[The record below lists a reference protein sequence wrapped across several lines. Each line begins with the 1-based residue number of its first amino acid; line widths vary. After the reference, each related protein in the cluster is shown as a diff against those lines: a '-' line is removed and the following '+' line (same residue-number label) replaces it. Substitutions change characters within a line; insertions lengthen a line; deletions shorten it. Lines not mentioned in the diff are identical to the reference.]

1 MPVRKSENSPKG
13 ELPKKIEV
21 QNPELAS
28 EPPVVKQPLAYDA
41 KLASPKGGY
50 PRKGGLPKREI
61 SEAQREHLNKIRTL
75 ALEKKRQM
83 KEVTLKS
90 KLAKSVPKEDLA
102 RQYDDYVTQKAQQQ
116 PGGNPHKGGLP
127 KKQVKRFVQR
137 FDNSESET
145 DVTESEEEEVII
157 KKKTTKPV
165 KKIKKK
171 IVYESES
178 ESEEEQI
185 VVRKKSTHKPEKL
198 EKLVY
203 KNTQE
208 QLYQRMIEER
218 VKNSLMGYSN
228 ALGV

>member
-1 MPVRKSENSPKG
+1 MPR
-13 ELPKKIEV
+13 KIEV
-21 QNPELAS
+21 QIPERAT
-28 EPPVVKQPLAYDA
+28 EA
-41 KLASPKGGY
+41 K
-50 PRKGGLPKREI
+50 PKREI
-61 SEAQREHLNKIRTL
+61 TEAQREHLNKIRQL
-75 ALEKKRQM
+75 ALEKKKQL
-83 KEVTLKS
+83 KEITLKA

-116 PGGNPHKGGLP
+116 PKQPDIKP
-127 KKQVKRFVQR
+127 KKFKKR

-145 DVTESEEEEVII
+145 DLTESEEEEVII
-157 KKKTTKPV
+157 KKKTTKPI

-208 QLYQRMIEER
+208 QLYNGMIEER

>member
-1 MPVRKSENSPKG
+1 MPR
-13 ELPKKIEV
+13 KIEV
-21 QNPELAS
+21 QIPERATEQVPTR
-28 EPPVVKQPLAYDA
+28 EPPEA
-41 KLASPKGGY
+41 K
-50 PRKGGLPKREI
+50 PKREI
-61 SEAQREHLNKIRTL
+61 TEAQREHLNKIRQL
-75 ALEKKRQM
+75 ALEKKKQL
-83 KEVTLKS
+83 KEITLKA

-116 PGGNPHKGGLP
+116 QPMAYDPHKGGLP
-127 KKQVKRFVQR
+127 PPQKPKKFKKR

-208 QLYQRMIEER
+208 QLYQHMIEER

>member
-1 MPVRKSENSPKG
+1 MPR
-13 ELPKKIEV
+13 KIEV
-21 QNPELAS
+21 QIPERATEQVPTR
-28 EPPVVKQPLAYDA
+28 EPPEA
-41 KLASPKGGY
+41 K
-50 PRKGGLPKREI
+50 PKREI
-61 SEAQREHLNKIRTL
+61 TEAQREHLNKIRQL
-75 ALEKKRQM
+75 ALEKKKQL
-83 KEVTLKS
+83 KEITLKA

-102 RQYDDYVTQKAQQQ
+102 RQYDDYVTQKAQGRSRPYESPEGGFQQQQ
-116 PGGNPHKGGLP
+116 PMAYDPHKGGLP
-127 KKQVKRFVQR
+127 PPQKPKKFKKR

-145 DVTESEEEEVII
+145 DETESEEEVII
-157 KKKTTKPV
+157 KKKTTKPI

-208 QLYQRMIEER
+208 QLYNRMIEER

>member
-1 MPVRKSENSPKG
+1 MPR
-13 ELPKKIEV
+13 KIEV
-21 QNPELAS
+21 QIPERATEQVPTR
-28 EPPVVKQPLAYDA
+28 EPPEA
-41 KLASPKGGY
+41 K
-50 PRKGGLPKREI
+50 PKREI
-61 SEAQREHLNKIRTL
+61 TEAQREHLNKIRQL
-75 ALEKKRQM
+75 ALEKKKQL
-83 KEVTLKS
+83 KEITLKA

-102 RQYDDYVTQKAQQQ
+102 RQYDDYVTQKAKGRSRPYESTEGGIKQQQ
-116 PGGNPHKGGLP
+116 PLKQPKQPDIKP
-127 KKQVKRFVQR
+127 KKFKKRI
-137 FDNSESET
+137 DNSESET
-145 DVTESEEEEVII
+145 DETESEEEVII
-157 KKKTTKPV
+157 KKKTTKPI

-208 QLYQRMIEER
+208 QLYNRMIEER

>member
-1 MPVRKSENSPKG
+1 M
-13 ELPKKIEV
+13 
-21 QNPELAS
+21 
-28 EPPVVKQPLAYDA
+28 A
-41 KLASPKGGY
+41 K
-50 PRKGGLPKREI
+50 PKREI
-61 SEAQREHLNKIRTL
+61 TEAQREHLNKIRQL
-75 ALEKKRQM
+75 ALEKKKQL
-83 KEVTLKS
+83 KEITLKA

-116 PGGNPHKGGLP
+116 QPMAYDPHKGGLP
-127 KKQVKRFVQR
+127 PPQKPKQFKKR

-145 DVTESEEEEVII
+145 DETESEEEVII
-157 KKKTTKPV
+157 KKKTTKPI

-208 QLYQRMIEER
+208 QLYNRMIEER

-228 ALGV
+228 ALGVSF

>member
-1 MPVRKSENSPKG
+1 MPR
-13 ELPKKIEV
+13 KIEV
-21 QNPELAS
+21 QIPERAT
-28 EPPVVKQPLAYDA
+28 EA
-41 KLASPKGGY
+41 K
-50 PRKGGLPKREI
+50 PKREI
-61 SEAQREHLNKIRTL
+61 TEAQREHLNKIRQL
-75 ALEKKRQM
+75 ALEKKKQL
-83 KEVTLKS
+83 KEITLKA

-116 PGGNPHKGGLP
+116 PTPPKLQPQKP
-127 KKQVKRFVQR
+127 KKQLKR

-157 KKKTTKPV
+157 KKKITKPI

-185 VVRKKSTHKPEKL
+185 VVRKKSTQKQPL

-208 QLYQRMIEER
+208 QLYNCMIEER